1 MTAGPLNIFYLK
13 KKVLFPHCTV
23 TVKMRESKHTLS
35 LSQGNQI
42 IVFSIRNFTDLL
54 FIKKRISTLAEIT
67 SIEKED
73 NLIRFQLKGIKRV
86 RVTSLRRF
94 FEARYTEI
102 PENPAQQDPA
112 LTKELRKKAQEL
124 IFLINVEE
132 SDRLIDLMNFLVD
145 LGQITDFISNYF
157 VLDDSMRNDLLTETD
172 ISARSRLLQQKIQ
185 QIIEKIGKQGQTNV

>member
-1 MTAGPLNIFYLK
+1 MTAGPLKIFYLK

-23 TVKMRESKHTLS
+23 SVRMRESKHTLS
-35 LSQGNQI
+35 LAQGDQI
-42 IVFSIRNFTDLL
+42 IVYSLRNILDIL
-54 FIKKRISTLAEIT
+54 FVKRRVSTLAEII
-67 SIEKED
+67 SAEKED
-73 NLIRFQLKGIKRV
+73 NTLRFQLKGIKRV
-86 RVTSLRRF
+86 RVTSLTRF
-94 FEARYTEI
+94 FAAQYAEI
-102 PENPAQQDPA
+102 PENTAQHDTA

-157 VLDDSMRNDLLTETD
+157 VLDDSMRNDLLNETD

-185 QIIEKIGKQGQTNV
+185 QIIEKIGKQG

>member
-1 MTAGPLNIFYLK
+1 MNAGLINIFYLK

-23 TVKMRESKHTLS
+23 SVRMRESKHTLN

-42 IVFSIRNFTDLL
+42 IVYSLRNFMDLL
-54 FIKKRISTLAEIT
+54 FVKRRIATLAEIT
-67 SIEKED
+67 SVEKEKSF
-73 NLIRFQLKGIKRV
+73 IRFQLKGIKRV
-86 RVTSLRRF
+86 KVTSLRRF
-94 FEARYTEI
+94 YEAQYMDI

-132 SDRLIDLMNFLVD
+132 SDRLIELMNFLVD

-157 VLDDSMRNDLLTETD
+157 ILDDSMRNELLNETD
-172 ISARSRLLQQKIQ
+172 ISERSRLLQKKIQ
-185 QIIEKIGKQGQTNV
+185 QIIEKIGKQG

>member
-1 MTAGPLNIFYLK
+1 MNAGPLNIFYLN

-23 TVKMRESKHTLS
+23 SVRMRESKHTQGLA
-35 LSQGNQI
+35 QGNQI
-42 IVFSIRNFTDLL
+42 IVYSLRNFLDLL
-54 FIKKRISTLAEIT
+54 FVKRRISTLAEII
-67 SIEKED
+67 SVEKEE
-73 NLIRFQLKGIKRV
+73 NVIRFQLKGIKRV

-94 FEARYTEI
+94 FEAHYLEI
-102 PENPAQQDPA
+102 PESPAQHDPA

-157 VLDDSMRNDLLTETD
+157 VLDDRMRNDLLNETD
-172 ISARSRLLQQKIQ
+172 ISARSRLLHKKIQ
-185 QIIEKIGKQGQTNV
+185 QIIEKIGKQG